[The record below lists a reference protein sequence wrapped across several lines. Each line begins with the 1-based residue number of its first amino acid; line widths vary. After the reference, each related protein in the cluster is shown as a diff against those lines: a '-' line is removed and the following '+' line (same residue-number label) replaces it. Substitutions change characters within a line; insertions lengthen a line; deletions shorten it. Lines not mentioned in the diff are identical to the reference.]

1 MSAQASRT
9 LGTFNVPDALP
20 ALEFDSVNE
29 RVARR
34 GSGND
39 YIWYGF
45 ASAWSGVAYRMRAA
59 LDHEQ
64 VFSASVAHSTA
75 PPPDER
81 YRQDHDLFGFVVS
94 SLSAIECVYFA
105 AYCIGSLLKPTDFPL
120 SKPSSLKFYPPDVS
134 KRFQLAFP
142 GDMLTDAMRAVLGD
156 PEYEQLRDLRNVL
169 AHRGTPPRMHFFSS
183 SGPGIPSAIP
193 SNLADLASTWRYD
206 LQLNPQCL
214 VPYRTWLE
222 GSLDRLIKAA
232 FGFTSTH
239 L

>member
-1 MSAQASRT
+1 
-9 LGTFNVPDALP
+9 
-20 ALEFDSVNE
+20 
-29 RVARR
+29 
-34 GSGND
+34 
-39 YIWYGF
+39 
-45 ASAWSGVAYRMRAA
+45 MRAA

-64 VFSASVAHSTA
+64 VFSASVALSTA

-120 SKPSSLKFYPPDVS
+120 SRPASLKFYPQDVS

-156 PEYEQLRDLRNVL
+156 PEYKQLRDLRNVL
-169 AHRGTPPRMHFFSS
+169 AHRGTPPRMHFFRT
-183 SGPGIPSAIP
+183 SGPDTPSAIP
-193 SNLADLASTWRYD
+193 SNLADLASTWRYN